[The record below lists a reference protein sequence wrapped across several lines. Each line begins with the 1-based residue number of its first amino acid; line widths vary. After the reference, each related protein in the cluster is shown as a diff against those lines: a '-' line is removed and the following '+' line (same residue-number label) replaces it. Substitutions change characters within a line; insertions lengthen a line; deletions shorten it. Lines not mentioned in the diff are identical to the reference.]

1 MKSIQIC
8 KFMKI
13 LFIGLGS
20 IGQRHLRVLK
30 SLKLKGLELYAYREI
45 NRKIIIAENLKS
57 SYKGDISKKYKIK
70 ELYKENEIVKLKP
83 DVTFICNP
91 SSKHIKFANIVA
103 KLKSDIFIEKPLSNN
118 LVGLKSLIK
127 TVNKNK
133 LVCTVGY
140 QMRFHPLIL
149 DIKKIIDKKKYGNLK
164 TVKTSFG
171 HYLPSWHKYEN
182 YKKVIYGKKNLGGG
196 IILEMS
202 HEIDYLNWL
211 LGGKLINSKSFF
223 SKISNLDINVEDIFQ
238 SLLIYKKDNSKIL
251 VNLSMDF
258 IQKLPERKSIFLFE
272 KKIVI
277 LDLIDNS
284 LTFKEPDKKKSKKKK
299 LMGFNRDKV
308 FKDQIQS
315 FLINVK
321 KRSAPKVNLNESY
334 QLLKLILKIKNN
346 KFNKF

>member
-8 KFMKI
+8 KNMKI

-20 IGQRHLRVLK
+20 IGQRHLRILK
-30 SLKLKGLELYAYREI
+30 TLKLINSKFYAYRQI
-45 NRKIIIAENLKS
+45 NKKIIISKNLKS
-57 SYKGDISKKYKIK
+57 SAKGDFSKKYKVE
-70 ELYKENEIVKLKP
+70 ELYNENQIIKLKP
-83 DVTFICNP
+83 DITFICNP
-91 SSKHIKFANIVA
+91 SSKHIRFANMVA
-103 KLKSDIFIEKPLSNN
+103 KIKSDIFIEKPLSNN
-118 LVGLKSLIK
+118 LVGLKSLINR
-127 TVNKNK
+127 VNKNK

-149 DIKKIIDKKKYGNLK
+149 DLKKIIDKEKYGKLK
-164 TVKTSFG
+164 TIKSSFG
-171 HYLPSWHKYEN
+171 LFLPNWHKYEN
-182 YKKVIYGKKNLGGG
+182 YKKVIYGKKKLGGG

-223 SKISNLDINVEDIFQ
+223 SKISNLDIDVEDIFH
-238 SLLIYKKDNSKIL
+238 SLLIYKKGNSNIL

-272 KKIVI
+272 KKIII
-277 LDLIDNS
+277 LDLIENS
-284 LTFKEPDKKKSKKKK
+284 LTLKELDKKKGKKKK
-299 LMGFNRDKV
+299 LINFNRDKV
-308 FKDQIQS
+308 YKDQIQS

-321 KRSAPKVNLNESY
+321 KRTVPKVNLNESY

-346 KFNKF
+346 KLNKF